1 MAQSLQLQKHV
12 PIRGT
17 ITCLTGLRIGGT
29 KEDIEI
35 GGMDNPVIRHPVT
48 REPYVPGSSLKG
60 KLRSVLEYRYCS
72 DQIQARGE
80 PCGCARES
88 CLVCRL
94 FGPHKN
100 VRHLLG
106 PTRLLVRDAHLIDKG
121 DGRDWVEAK
130 SENMIDRRTG
140 VATNPRPT
148 ERVAAG
154 TQFSFEMSVR
164 VFEGDDPAEMLATIR
179 EGLTLIENDYLGAAG
194 SRGYGKVKFT
204 FTEPEEWR
212 EPE

>member
-1 MAQSLQLQKHV
+1 MTQSLQLQKHV

-17 ITCLTGLRIGGT
+17 ITCVTGLRIGGT

-60 KLRSVLEYRYCS
+60 KLRSVLEYRYRS
-72 DQIQARGE
+72 DQIKNGE
-80 PCGCARES
+80 PCGCAQES

-100 VRHLLG
+100 VRHSLG